1 MLPNFKSGIMARNTS
16 DTSAIEFNR
25 IVAGT
30 KIHGEIETKG
40 DIRIDG
46 NVVGTLNILGKLV
59 LGTSGKIE
67 GEIKCKNAEVMGKID
82 GEIRVSELLSL
93 KASSALT
100 GDIITNK
107 ISIEPGAT
115 ISGTINMDK
124 ENNNVAPTKLGPPN
138 VKTQKES
145 AK

>member
-1 MLPNFKSGIMARNTS
+1 MARNS
-16 DTSAIEFNR
+16 NDSSAIEFNR

-46 NVVGTLNILGKLV
+46 YVVGTLNVQGKLV
-59 LGTSGKIE
+59 LGTKGKVE
-67 GEIKCKNAEVMGKID
+67 GEIKCKNAEVMGYIK

-93 KASSALT
+93 KASSILK

-107 ISIEPGAT
+107 ISIEPGAN

-124 ENNNVAPTKLGPPN
+124 DELSTPTKLGPPN
-138 VKTQKES
+138 VKEQKETI
-145 AK
+145 K

>member
-1 MLPNFKSGIMARNTS
+1 MARNTAEV
-16 DTSAIEFNR
+16 TTMEFNR

-46 NVVGTLNILGKLV
+46 TVVGTLNIMGKLV
-59 LGTSGKIE
+59 LGESGKVE
-67 GEIKCKNAEVMGKID
+67 GEIKCKNAEVMGQII
-82 GEIRVSELLSL
+82 GEIRVAELLSL
-93 KASSALT
+93 KASSSLNGA
-100 GDIITNK
+100 IITNK
-107 ISIEPGAT
+107 ISIEPGAN

-124 ENNNVAPTKLGPPN
+124 EQLAAPTKLGPPN
-138 VKTQKES
+138 VNSQKEP

>member
-1 MLPNFKSGIMARNTS
+1 MARNTN

-30 KIHGEIETKG
+30 KIHGEVETKG

-46 NVVGTLNILGKLV
+46 TVVGTLNILGKLV
-59 LGTSGKIE
+59 LGNSGKIE
-67 GEIKCKNAEVMGKID
+67 GEIRCKNAEVMGSID

-93 KASSALT
+93 KASSSLK

-107 ISIEPGAT
+107 ISIEPGAS

-124 ENNNVAPTKLGPPN
+124 EKNNVAPTKLGPPN
-138 VKTQKES
+138 VKTEKES

>member
-1 MLPNFKSGIMARNTS
+1 MARNANESTVM
-16 DTSAIEFNR
+16 EFNR

-46 NVVGTLNILGKLV
+46 TVIGTINIMGKLV
-59 LGTSGKIE
+59 LGDSGKIE
-67 GEIKCKNAEVMGKID
+67 GEITCKNAEILGHIE
-82 GEIRVSELLSL
+82 GEIKVSELLSL
-93 KASSALT
+93 KSTSGLK

-115 ISGTINMDK
+115 ISGTINMDQSK
-124 ENNNVAPTKLGPPN
+124 STAPTKLGPPN
-138 VKTQKES
+138 VNVQKEPT
-145 AK
+145 K

>member
-1 MLPNFKSGIMARNTS
+1 MARNTS
-16 DTSAIEFNR
+16 DTSAVEFNR

-46 NVVGTLNILGKLV
+46 TVVGTLNILGKLV
-59 LGTSGKIE
+59 LGTNGKIE
-67 GEIKCKNAEVMGKID
+67 GEIKCKNAEVMGTIE
-82 GEIRVSELLSL
+82 GEIHVSELLSL
-93 KASSALT
+93 KASSSLT

-107 ISIEPGAT
+107 ISIEPGAN

-124 ENNNVAPTKLGPPN
+124 ESKNVTPTKLGPPN
-138 VKTQKES
+138 VKTEKES

>member
-1 MLPNFKSGIMARNTS
+1 MARNS
-16 DTSAIEFNR
+16 NDSSAVEFNR
-25 IVAGT
+25 IVNGT
-30 KIHGEIETKG
+30 RIHGEIETKG

-46 NVVGTLNILGKLV
+46 TVVGTLNIQGKLV

-67 GEIKCKNAEVMGKID
+67 GEIKCKNAEVMGHIE

-93 KASSALT
+93 KASSTLK

-107 ISIEPGAT
+107 ISIEPGAS

-124 ENNNVAPTKLGPPN
+124 EQLNSVTKIGPN
-138 VKTQKES
+138 ANIQKETS
-145 AK
+145 K

>member
-1 MLPNFKSGIMARNTS
+1 MMGRNSNNTAP
-16 DTSAIEFNR
+16 TEFNR

-30 KIHGEIETKG
+30 SIHGEIETKG

-46 NVVGTLNILGKLV
+46 TVVGTLIINGKLV
-59 LGTSGKIE
+59 LGNSGKIE
-67 GEIKCKNAEVMGKID
+67 GEIKCKNAEVMGSID
-82 GEIRVSELLSL
+82 GEITVSELLSL
-93 KASSALT
+93 KETSSMK

-107 ISIEPGAT
+107 ISIEPGAK

-124 ENNNVAPTKLGPPN
+124 SQTQTTKIGPANNV
-138 VKTQKES
+138 QKES

>member
-1 MLPNFKSGIMARNTS
+1 MARNTS

-30 KIHGEIETKG
+30 KIHGEVETKG

-46 NVVGTLNILGKLV
+46 TVVGTLNIQGKLV
-59 LGTSGKIE
+59 LGSSGKIE
-67 GEIKCKNAEVMGKID
+67 GEIRCKNAEVMGKIE

-93 KASSALT
+93 KASSTLT

-107 ISIEPGAT
+107 ISIEPGAN

-124 ENNNVAPTKLGPPN
+124 NTNSTPTKLGPPN
-138 VKTQKES
+138 VKTEKEPI
-145 AK
+145 K

>member
-1 MLPNFKSGIMARNTS
+1 MARNTS
-16 DTSAIEFNR
+16 DTSAMEFNR

-46 NVVGTLNILGKLV
+46 AVVGTLNVFGKLV
-59 LGTSGKIE
+59 LGTSGKVE
-67 GEIKCKNAEVMGKID
+67 GEIKCKNAEIMGHID
-82 GEIRVSELLSL
+82 GEIKVDELLSL
-93 KASSALT
+93 KASSSMK

-124 ENNNVAPTKLGPPN
+124 GQSQTPTKIGPAN
-138 VKTQKES
+138 ANIQKETT
-145 AK
+145 KQFY

>member
-1 MLPNFKSGIMARNTS
+1 MARNS
-16 DTSAIEFNR
+16 NEASAMEFNK

-46 NVVGTLNILGKLV
+46 TVVGSLNVVGKLV
-59 LGTSGKIE
+59 LGESGKIE
-67 GEIKCKNAEVMGKID
+67 GEVECKNAEVMGNID
-82 GEIRVSELLSL
+82 GEIKVSELLSL
-93 KASSALT
+93 KASSTLK

-107 ISIEPGAT
+107 ISIEPGAK

-124 ENNNVAPTKLGPPN
+124 GQTNAPTKLGPPD
-138 VKTQKES
+138 VKAQTKEA

>member
-1 MLPNFKSGIMARNTS
+1 MARNTNN
-16 DTSAIEFNR
+16 TSAVEFNR

-46 NVVGTLNILGKLV
+46 TVVGTLNILGKLV
-59 LGTSGKIE
+59 LGTNGKIE
-67 GEIKCKNAEVMGKID
+67 GEIKCKNAEVMGTIE
-82 GEIRVSELLSL
+82 GEIHVSELLSL
-93 KASSALT
+93 KASSSLT
-100 GDIITNK
+100 GDVIINK
-107 ISIEPGAT
+107 ISIEPGAK

-124 ENNNVAPTKLGPPN
+124 ESTNITPTKLGPPN
-138 VKTQKES
+138 VKTEKES

>member
-1 MLPNFKSGIMARNTS
+1 MARNTS
-16 DTSAIEFNR
+16 DSSAVEFNR
-25 IVAGT
+25 IVSGT

-46 NVVGTLNILGKLV
+46 SVVGTLNIMGKLV

-67 GEIKCKNAEVMGKID
+67 GEIKCKNAEIMGSID
-82 GEIRVSELLSL
+82 GEIKVDELLSL
-93 KASSALT
+93 KASST
-100 GDIITNK
+100 MKGDIITNK

-124 ENNNVAPTKLGPPN
+124 GQKQTPTKIGPANAN
-138 VKTQKES
+138 VQTEARK
-145 AK
+145 